1 MSSIFQSEKKQAD
14 FEKFKEEIINIYS
27 NSQPDKSICDL
38 PEFKKLH
45 SLIYSIA
52 LIQIK
57 VSNNETLICKYVFLK
72 EIQSDLLL
80 LLTHSLF
87 GFYNTSM
94 IIYRRVIENFYN
106 HIFYYNHE
114 IEFIHL
120 NNGRN
125 EYTPII
131 ELKNYLTTYP
141 VFTSSDKLIKEYN
154 DYIFTEYTELNKFVH
169 TKGINFMGL
178 AKSLKELKKNI
189 NHKEMFN
196 QINETAYRMIY
207 ILYKFHT
214 TIKLKN
220 VELKLITDC
229 IPRDKR
235 TSLTE

>member
-1 MSSIFQSEKKQAD
+1 MSSIFQSEKRQID
-14 FEKFKEEIINIYS
+14 FEKFKEEVTSLYTIS
-27 NSQPDKSICDL
+27 TPDKSICDL

-45 SLIYSIA
+45 SLIYSVA

-57 VSNNETLICKYVFLK
+57 VSKDETLIYKSVFLR

-80 LLTHSLF
+80 LLTHSIF
-87 GFYNTSM
+87 GFYNTTM

-106 HIFYYNHE
+106 HVFYYNHE

-141 VFTSSDKLIKEYN
+141 FLSGSDKLIKDYN
-154 DYIFTEYTELNKFVH
+154 DYIFSEYTELNKFVH
-169 TKGINFMGL
+169 AKGINFMGL
-178 AKSLKELKKNI
+178 AKSLKELKKEI
-189 NHKEMFN
+189 NHKETFN
-196 QINETAYRMIY
+196 QINETVYRMIY
-207 ILYKFHT
+207 ILYKFHS
-214 TIKLKN
+214 TIKLKP
-220 VELKLITDC
+220 VELKLVTDC
-229 IPRDKR
+229 IPKDKR